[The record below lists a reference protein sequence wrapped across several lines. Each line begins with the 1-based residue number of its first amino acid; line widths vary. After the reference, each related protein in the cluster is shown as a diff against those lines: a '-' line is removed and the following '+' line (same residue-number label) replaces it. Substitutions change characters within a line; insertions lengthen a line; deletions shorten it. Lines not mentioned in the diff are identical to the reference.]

1 MPLESVCHRGAVAT
15 SWYCGSRFPRFRG
28 SSRQMI
34 SAWSAKTHVAT
45 RFQQSKTSVIR
56 LHAMPKVLAST
67 EKTPCMN
74 EDDHIKQFLRFRS
87 EDELIRLAEIGLA
100 VEMHEA
106 AQRFFH
112 GRTDVPYTE
121 ETAAKLKA
129 YLELNPGGSCS
140 PKVTV
145 TRAEE

>member
-1 MPLESVCHRGAVAT
+1 M
-15 SWYCGSRFPRFRG
+15 
-28 SSRQMI
+28 
-34 SAWSAKTHVAT
+34 
-45 RFQQSKTSVIR
+45 
-56 LHAMPKVLAST
+56 

-74 EDDHIKQFLRFRS
+74 EDDHIKQFLRFTS

-100 VEMHEA
+100 VEMHQA
-106 AQRFFH
+106 AQRFLH

-140 PKVTV
+140 TRVSWLPGRKKNKFVTILGAL
-145 TRAEE
+145 TASD

>member
-1 MPLESVCHRGAVAT
+1 MPLESVCYQGGC
-15 SWYCGSRFPRFRG
+15 WG

-34 SAWSAKTHVAT
+34 SAWSAETHVAI

-56 LHAMPKVLAST
+56 LHAMPKLLASM

-74 EDDHIKQFLRFRS
+74 EDDHIKQFLRFTS

-106 AQRFFH
+106 AQRFFTA
-112 GRTDVPYTE
+112 GRMFPRRTKLRQNANPTSSPIQ
-121 ETAAKLKA
+121 AAHA
-129 YLELNPGGSCS
+129 RPRS
-140 PKVTV
+140 
-145 TRAEE
+145 

>member
-1 MPLESVCHRGAVAT
+1 MPSGVLLG
-15 SWYCGSRFPRFRG
+15 G

-34 SAWSAKTHVAT
+34 SAWSAETNVAI

-56 LHAMPKVLAST
+56 LHAMPKVLASM

-74 EDDHIKQFLRFRS
+74 EDDHIKQFLRFTS

-100 VEMHEA
+100 VEMHQA

-112 GRTDVPYTE
+112 GRTDVPYTVDE
-121 ETAAKLKA
+121 AAE
-129 YLELNPGGSCS
+129 YLAAVHIGR
-140 PKVTV
+140 T
-145 TRAEE
+145 

>member
-1 MPLESVCHRGAVAT
+1 MPSGCCRDQLILRIAV
-15 SWYCGSRFPRFRG
+15 SSFQGSL
-28 SSRQMI
+28 RQMI
-34 SAWSAKTHVAT
+34 SAWSAETNVAI

-100 VEMHEA
+100 VEMHQA
-106 AQRFFH
+106 TQRFFH

-121 ETAAKLKA
+121 ETPAKLKA
-129 YLELNPGGSCS
+129 YLELNPDGSCS
-140 PKVTV
+140 PKFMVI
-145 TRAEE
+145 RPQKDIFW

>member
-1 MPLESVCHRGAVAT
+1 
-15 SWYCGSRFPRFRG
+15 
-28 SSRQMI
+28 MI
-34 SAWSAKTHVAT
+34 SAWSAETHVAI

-56 LHAMPKVLAST
+56 LHAMPKVLASM

-74 EDDHIKQFLRFRS
+74 DHIKQFLRFTS

-100 VEMHEA
+100 VEMHQA
-106 AQRFFH
+106 AQRFFR

-129 YLELNPGGSCS
+129 YLEPNPGGSCS
-140 PKVTV
+140 PKVMV
-145 TRAEE
+145 TRPQKDIFW